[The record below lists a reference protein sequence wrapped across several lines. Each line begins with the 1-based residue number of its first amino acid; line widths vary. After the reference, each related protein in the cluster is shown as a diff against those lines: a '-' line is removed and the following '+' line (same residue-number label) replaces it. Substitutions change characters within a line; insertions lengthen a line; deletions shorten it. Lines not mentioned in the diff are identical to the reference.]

1 PKTRGKFSLRR
12 VEVAVHR
19 IVEVAIPYHLDIL
32 AKHRDNIEKF
42 QKLKQ
47 WDKLHVEQINASRT
61 VQQLK
66 ADLYELDHVR
76 SQVQPENLKQFE
88 KLVFP
93 MQEEALQKVRTFTA
107 MLRILEVHNRKCI
120 EHNIFS
126 LDKHLSRFIS
136 FLSFFF
142 TAYELSSELLIGEV
156 YLSETATY
164 ASYLVQTLETDLL
177 DVSGLLTSFRQLVY
191 EQREQVQSIEAHVTA
206 ADENVQQGTKH
217 LIRAS
222 QLQRTLLPVTG
233 ALLGLALGGPVGMV
247 VGAKMAFGCAL
258 GGSILGFTGGR
269 ALQRRGRPKDDTVV
283 EVELK
288 DLSTKSTLYSD

>member
-1 PKTRGKFSLRR
+1 MERERGHQTRTDSKGEPKTRGKFSLRR

-93 MQEEALQKVRTFTA
+93 MQEEALQKVRSFT
-107 MLRILEVHNRKCI
+107 E
-120 EHNIFS
+120 ES
-126 LDKHLSRFIS
+126 LPGTPPVVPLPEDLTREAASPS
-136 FLSFFF
+136 FPPEEEQMF
-142 TAYELSSELLIGEV
+142 LLQEIP
-156 YLSETATY
+156 
-164 ASYLVQTLETDLL
+164 DN
-177 DVSGLLTSFRQLVY
+177 
-191 EQREQVQSIEAHVTA
+191 TA
-206 ADENVQQGTKH
+206 AY
-217 LIRAS
+217 
-222 QLQRTLLPVTG
+222 
-233 ALLGLALGGPVGMV
+233 
-247 VGAKMAFGCAL
+247 
-258 GGSILGFTGGR
+258 
-269 ALQRRGRPKDDTVV
+269 
-283 EVELK
+283 
-288 DLSTKSTLYSD
+288 KSWNSLRK